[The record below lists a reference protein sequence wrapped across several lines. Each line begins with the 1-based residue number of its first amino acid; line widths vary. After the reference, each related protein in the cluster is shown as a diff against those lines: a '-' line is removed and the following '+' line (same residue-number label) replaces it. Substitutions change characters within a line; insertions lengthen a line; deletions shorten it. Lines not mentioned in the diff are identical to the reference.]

1 MSEKMNREKFKFE
14 KLKIKIAEN
23 EAKISELKSQSK
35 LTCCKCHST
44 RINVIYCSS
53 CGSVTSCKL
62 HSKNISRTKKCP
74 SCEQNTVT
82 RRWIIPVPQ

>member
-1 MSEKMNREKFKFE
+1 MSEKMSREKLKFE

-23 EAKISELKSQSK
+23 EAKISELKSKSK
-35 LTCCKCHST
+35 LTCCKCSST

-53 CGSVTSCKL
+53 CGPVPSCKL
-62 HSKNISRTKKCP
+62 HSKNISRTKNCP